1 MVDRQDEKAV
11 SMFGAYLTTYIH
23 EQAELGPD
31 PYQSPKIRPFDG
43 TLLQDPLLDEDQL
56 EHRNEGLLAISNDNS
71 SSDEADLYDKPS
83 HINTYWKPK
92 QGKISIVTADLA
104 TSLAEATGCSFF
116 PDHGA
121 NRVGI
126 SGANSNQALVKL
138 KNLEGLQVGQPLE
151 TRSTAF
157 LTSLD
162 APCFSTTGGVIK
174 SSCQCSHACKSRTE
188 HCHPVNSI
196 DQRQETL

>member
-1 MVDRQDEKAV
+1 M

-43 TLLQDPLLDEDQL
+43 TVLQDPLLDEDQL

-71 SSDEADLYDKPS
+71 SSDEADLYDQPS
-83 HINTYWKPK
+83 HINIYWKPK
-92 QGKISIVTADLA
+92 QGKISIVTTDLA

-126 SGANSNQALVKL
+126 SGANSNQALIKL
-138 KNLEGLQVGQPLE
+138 KNLEELQVGQPLD

-162 APCFSTTGGVIK
+162 APCFPTTGGVVE
-174 SSCQCSHACKSRTE
+174 SGCQCSHACKSRTE
-188 HCHPVNSI
+188 HCHPINSI
-196 DQRQETL
+196 DQR

>member
-1 MVDRQDEKAV
+1 MVDRQDDKVV

-23 EQAELGPD
+23 EQAESGPE

-43 TLLQDPLLDEDQL
+43 TVLQDPLLDEDQP
-56 EHRNEGLLAISNDNS
+56 EHRNEGLLAVSNDNS
-71 SSDEADLYDKPS
+71 SNDEAELYDKPN
-83 HINTYWKPK
+83 HISTYWKPE
-92 QGKISIVTADLA
+92 QGKISIVTTDLA

-126 SGANSNQALVKL
+126 SGANSDQALIKL

-157 LTSLD
+157 LTTSLD
-162 APCFSTTGGVIK
+162 AHCFSTTGGVIQ
-174 SSCQCSHACKSRTE
+174 SSC
-188 HCHPVNSI
+188 
-196 DQRQETL
+196 

>member
-1 MVDRQDEKAV
+1 MVDRQDDKAV
-11 SMFGAYLTTYIH
+11 SLFSAHFTTYIH

-43 TLLQDPLLDEDQL
+43 TILQDPLLNEDQL
-56 EHRNEGLLAISNDNS
+56 EDHNQGLLAISNDNS
-71 SSDEADLYDKPS
+71 SNDEAEVYDKPG
-83 HINTYWKPK
+83 HISTYWKPE
-92 QGKISIVTADLA
+92 QGKISMVTTDLA

-126 SGANSNQALVKL
+126 SGVNFNQALFKL
-138 KNLEGLQVGQPLE
+138 KNLERLQVGWPLE

-157 LTSLD
+157 LTSLGT
-162 APCFSTTGGVIK
+162 PCFSTSGGVIK
-174 SSCQCSHACKSRTE
+174 SSCQCSHACKS
-188 HCHPVNSI
+188 
-196 DQRQETL
+196 